1 MKWRKLG
8 KGQMLACACA
18 TLAASMV
25 GSADAAS
32 AAETKSPASGIVRA
46 AWFEQVIS
54 NPIGSG
60 IAGYDG
66 GDVAKAK
73 LDDLLLCGFCVDDGR
88 RKALLLSFDLVYLD
102 IDTIVRYR
110 RHAAKALGMPEEA
123 VMVSCT
129 HTHGGPHTR
138 AYEKER
144 GDDDEFVLPDDDS
157 HPDVK
162 YVKWLDATVER
173 AISDFAARPGWKEC
187 RVGYYSSQCDENRN
201 RRFTTA
207 DNCASFIAHRRALHG
222 IATGIAD
229 KELGTVALLDPA
241 TMAPLYV
248 VGNYAAHPLASHAP
262 GLGGLRITSDF
273 PGFYRRYI
281 ESETGAKAMFVQG
294 AAGDLV
300 PKGDELGVAAAR
312 RVGENLAMASLAAVI
327 DIQRNAARFVM
338 AKPRVSAS
346 VRRIES
352 PIRQVWRDV
361 LKKDRVSLEVQCV
374 SVGDV
379 AFIGLPGE
387 PVCELGLEIKWHSP
401 FRRTFVAYGATG
413 TCGYISPANLVAAGG
428 YEPQYQQFRSRDTLK
443 LVEAARDAL
452 FDARNAAFP
461 EENEGADGY
470 PDNQNLPLVN
480 LPGGVK
486 ASKWQK

>member
-1 MKWRKLG
+1 MNKLLLIVG
-8 KGQMLACACA
+8 VAALCGMCA
-18 TLAASMV
+18 
-25 GSADAAS
+25 
-32 AAETKSPASGIVRA
+32 AAELPLSERGLVRA
-46 AWFEQVIS
+46 GWFERVIS
-54 NPIGSG
+54 NPLGSG

-73 LDDLLLCGFCVDDGR
+73 YDELLMSGLCIDDG
-88 RKALLLSFDLVYLD
+88 KNKMVLISLDLVYVDL
-102 IDTIVRYR
+102 DTINRYR
-110 RHAAKALGMPEEA
+110 KCAAEKLGLKEEA

-138 AYEKER
+138 AYEKNR
-144 GDDDEFVLPDDDS
+144 GDDDEFVLPDDKD
-157 HPDVK
+157 HIDVK
-162 YVKWLDATVER
+162 YVDWLDRTVEQ
-173 AISDFAARPGWKEC
+173 AIADFAAKPEWKEC
-187 RVGYYSSQCDENRN
+187 RVGFYSSSCDENRN

-207 DNCASFIAHRRALHG
+207 DNHASFIAHRRALHD

-229 KELGTVALLDPA
+229 KELGTIVLLDPK
-241 TMAPLYV
+241 TRAPLYV

-262 GLGGLRITSDF
+262 GLGGLRISSDF

-300 PKGDELGVAAAR
+300 PKGDELGIAAAR
-312 RVGENLAMASLAAVI
+312 KVGENLAMASLAAII
-327 DIQRNAARFVM
+327 DVQRNAARFVM
-338 AKPRVSAS
+338 AKPRVSSAI
-346 VRRIES
+346 RRFDS
-352 PIRQVWRDV
+352 PVRQVWRDV
-361 LKKDRVSLEVQCV
+361 LKKDRVTLEVQCV

-379 AFIGLPGE
+379 AFVGIPGE

-401 FRRTFVAYGATG
+401 FCRTFLAYGATG
-413 TCGYISPANLVAAGG
+413 TRGYVSPENLMAAGG
-428 YEPQYQQFRSRDTLK
+428 YEPQYQQFASRDTLT
-443 LVEAARDAL
+443 LVATARDAL
-452 FDARNAAFP
+452 FEARNAAFP
-461 EENEGADGY
+461 EQNEGADGY